1 VARSRS
7 RSRSNVERIRQPI
20 GIRHV
25 VRGLLLVAGVV
36 GGIVVAWSLTPQTDL
51 LSFDVALARG
61 ALLGLVVGLGAA
73 ALVPLREA
81 PPTVVHPRPSGFDAL
96 RAELEAERARAT
108 AEPRDR
114 GAAPARQAD
123 PAPVDPAPADPAA
136 SGPTATDPGEVT
148 HA

>member
-7 RSRSNVERIRQPI
+7 SNVERIRQPF

-25 VRGLLLVAGVV
+25 LRGLLLVAGVV
-36 GGIVVAWSLTPQTDL
+36 GGVLVAWSLTPQTDL

-73 ALVPLREA
+73 ALVPLRDA
-81 PPTVVHPRPSGFDAL
+81 PPTIVRPRPSGFDPL
-96 RAELEAERARAT
+96 RAELEAERARA
-108 AEPRDR
+108 
-114 GAAPARQAD
+114 AANET
-123 PAPVDPAPADPAA
+123 DPAA
-136 SGPTATDPGEVT
+136 EPADPGEVT

>member
-1 VARSRS
+1 VA
-7 RSRSNVERIRQPI
+7 RSRSNVERIRQPF

-36 GGIVVAWSLTPQTDL
+36 GGVLVAWSLTPQSDL

-73 ALVPLREA
+73 ALVPLRDA

-96 RAELEAERARAT
+96 RAELEAERARA
-108 AEPRDR
+108 
-114 GAAPARQAD
+114 AAAGEAD
-123 PAPVDPAPADPAA
+123 PVPADPAA
-136 SGPTATDPGEVT
+136 GDPVAGDPGEVT
-148 HA
+148 RA

>member
-1 VARSRS
+1 VA
-7 RSRSNVERIRQPI
+7 RSRSNVERIRQPF

-36 GGIVVAWSLTPQTDL
+36 GGVLVAWSLTPQSDL

-73 ALVPLREA
+73 ALVPLRDA

-96 RAELEAERARAT
+96 RAELEAERARA
-108 AEPRDR
+108 
-114 GAAPARQAD
+114 AADLGPAD
-123 PAPVDPAPADPAA
+123 LGPADPAA
-136 SGPTATDPGEVT
+136 GDPVAGDPVAADPGEVT
-148 HA
+148 RA